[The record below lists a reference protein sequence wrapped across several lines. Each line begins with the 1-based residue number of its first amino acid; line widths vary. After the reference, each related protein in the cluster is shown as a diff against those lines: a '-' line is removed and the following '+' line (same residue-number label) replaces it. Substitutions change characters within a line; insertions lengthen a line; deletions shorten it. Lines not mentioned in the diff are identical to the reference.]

1 MPYCCL
7 GVRNGSSSVTP
18 QQSLQSH
25 TAERRQRCNA
35 CMRCQ
40 TTQDALGLEWRRS
53 GSERGVLYACRSC
66 WFVVQSI
73 LIADAKQGKKK
84 RLVVTDKMKWETLWC
99 VAYLH
104 CTSAVVP
111 PGTRGRASLIG
122 GGVGA
127 AVLACAT
134 DASQE
139 EGEREDAVQR
149 GHAHRAEGGRCVHTV
164 ACDGC
169 AVLLRSSWVC

>member
-1 MPYCCL
+1 M
-7 GVRNGSSSVTP
+7 
-18 QQSLQSH
+18 
-25 TAERRQRCNA
+25 
-35 CMRCQ
+35 
-40 TTQDALGLEWRRS
+40 
-53 GSERGVLYACRSC
+53 LYACRSC
-66 WFVVQSI
+66 WSVVQSI

-104 CTSAVVP
+104 CTNAAVP

-127 AVLACAT
+127 AVLVCAT

-164 ACDGC
+164 G
-169 AVLLRSSWVC
+169 V